1 MAEQRK
7 IRRKSQKKRPSA
19 TKRKRRE
26 LRFQPKTTQSAWLML
41 ALGMLGA
48 LALGAGVFGQWVK
61 DPPID
66 YAVYLVALGA
76 AGLGVALW
84 AGDLSGVPVRVGD
97 AGIALEK
104 GSDLVRLAWCDIER
118 ISIDRGQLLA
128 KGDDMTLS
136 IPIAAHPQAAAWIL
150 SEAVQRVP
158 NVVDVKRR
166 AIKELPKPDPE
177 AGEELKVEG
186 VQVAGRHCRESET
199 LISFERDAR
208 LCPNCCEVYHHQHV
222 PKICATCEQPLG
234 ERALNA

>member
-7 IRRKSQKKRPSA
+7 IRRKTQKKKPG
-19 TKRKRRE
+19 TQRKRRE
-26 LRFQPKTTQSAWLML
+26 LRFQPKTTQSAWLMFG
-41 ALGMLGA
+41 LGMLGA

-66 YAVYLVALGA
+66 YSAFLVAGGA
-76 AGLGVALW
+76 IGLGIALW

-104 GSDLVRLAWCDIER
+104 AGDVVRMAWCAIER
-118 ISIDRGQLLA
+118 ISVDGGQLVA
-128 KGDDMTLS
+128 KGDDLTFS
-136 IPIAAHPQAAAWIL
+136 IPIAAHPQATAWIL
-150 SEAVQRVP
+150 KEGVQRIP
-158 NVVDVKRR
+158 NAVDVKRR

-186 VQVAGRHCRESET
+186 IQVAGRHCRESDV

-208 LCPNCCEVYHHQHV
+208 LCPNCCEVYHRQHV
-222 PKICATCEQPLG
+222 PKVCATCEQPLG
-234 ERALNA
+234 ERALTA